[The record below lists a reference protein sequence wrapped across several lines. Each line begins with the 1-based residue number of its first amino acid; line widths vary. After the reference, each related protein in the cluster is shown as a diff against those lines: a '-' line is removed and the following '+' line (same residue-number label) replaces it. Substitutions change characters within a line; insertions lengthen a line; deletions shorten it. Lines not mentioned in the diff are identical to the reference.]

1 MAGKFDFAYYSALQN
16 FCLNE
21 SFLNLKSIYREYEE
35 ETELNLD
42 GMIFNFGVGQVACP
56 IVELLFA
63 LG

>member
-1 MAGKFDFAYYSALQN
+1 MQD

>member
-1 MAGKFDFAYYSALQN
+1 MLEGVIIEL
-16 FCLNE
+16 E
-21 SFLNLKSIYREYEE
+21 SIYREEYEE